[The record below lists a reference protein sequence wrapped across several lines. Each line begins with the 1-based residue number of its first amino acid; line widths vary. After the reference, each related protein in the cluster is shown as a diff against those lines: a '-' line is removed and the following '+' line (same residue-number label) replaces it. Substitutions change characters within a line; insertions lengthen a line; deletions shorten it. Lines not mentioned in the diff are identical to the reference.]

1 MISLAIVIGSGVVM
15 WLRQG
20 QSECFQD
27 CVSEVHGKGSHLPWT
42 KWERDGCWAVSSH
55 LSCWVEKCC
64 PRDVSST
71 DHKMWAFPEPR
82 KITLWP
88 LKLQGQC
95 ITGFLPSPCPNP
107 SKELNGLQVLDP
119 GKTVCV
125 PDLPPA
131 PFDPEMPP
139 LGNLAFSESELVED
153 AEKCL
158 HFLPFQVKDVLLK
171 VGWYFSVFLISLL

>member
-55 LSCWVEKCC
+55 LSCWVEKGC

-107 SKELNGLQVLDP
+107 SKELNGAGFLSSETDTILSKTCRVVSRSVLSLP
-119 GKTVCV
+119 
-125 PDLPPA
+125 LPPVNPKGNQPWIFTGRTDA
-131 PFDPEMPP
+131 KAETPILWPP
-139 LGNLAFSESELVED
+139 DEKSWIIGKDLD
-153 AEKCL
+153 A
-158 HFLPFQVKDVLLK
+158 
-171 VGWYFSVFLISLL
+171 G

>member
-1 MISLAIVIGSGVVM
+1 MWKGHRVLPSSQQ
-15 WLRQG
+15 WLRIYCEILMAPLLWLESKCLRTCLG
-20 QSECFQD
+20 MGLAWKSLLGAD
-27 CVSEVHGKGSHLPWT
+27 VKTSLWALPFILEGIWIG
-42 KWERDGCWAVSSH
+42 WQW
-55 LSCWVEKCC
+55 
-64 PRDVSST
+64 
-71 DHKMWAFPEPR
+71 
-82 KITLWP
+82 LWP
-88 LKLQGQC
+88 LVGQSHHPFC
-95 ITGFLPSPCPNP
+95 SLCP
-107 SKELNGLQVLDP
+107 LFRRLYLGCCGRALQVLDP